1 MKLSSIVLYLK
12 SSIASVLILFFKVA
26 YADSYM
32 NIANYPYD
40 GYDYGGA
47 TFAEGHF
54 GSKDNDCF
62 VIQSITR
69 RASLSLQTLPDA
81 PVLIICRSKDGAY
94 SEVSNKLIGE
104 VLYVNGNYPT
114 VTDLNNDGLDDI
126 FLLRSWDGDFATYI
140 YYSLVSRP
148 DGTYRINRNSINN
161 PYKLTL
167 NLQNDPL
174 DYDGDGCMD
183 IYNAH
188 QILFKGD
195 CNGGFITTTPDDS
208 GIKGSYPWIYGTGIC
223 SGDFLGVGSKQ
234 VVITDGTESVMP
246 INPNVIISINRSGQL
261 TAAAPLPVPYYNKI
275 YNAAAAHNFS
285 CRVSDINNDGKLDIF
300 IFTRPWSSFT
310 NNIWVDQSYI
320 QLYLNKGNGS
330 FQDISATAFPAYNK
344 NSNGS
349 YSSILR
355 DVNKDGFVD
364 LIVEGPDYE
373 GITSFSNQIW
383 INNGDNSFKPL
394 FKDELNN
401 MAVAD
406 AKSLHGGINT
416 LTRLSMLPFLKSNG
430 PDYLTLIE
438 DSAGKYHID
447 VIQPSQILI
456 NSGGVKT
463 LFINNLGNGNISSS
477 PTGINCGSTCSF
489 SFDQDSSV
497 SLMATPD
504 SGYIFTGWS
513 GACSGTDGCTV
524 IMKSNQSVSGSFSP
538 IPIFKNLTVTNV
550 GLGSVLSSPSGIN
563 CGSTCN
569 SFYPINSSVTLSATA
584 TPGYVFSGWSGSCFG
599 TGACTV
605 SMSSDK
611 SVTATFIKS
620 PKFTLSASVAG
631 KGTIAD
637 ISGQGINCGS
647 TCSFSYQINTPVTL
661 VALPQAGNTFTGWGG
676 ACSGTGS
683 CTLVMGSDQTIT
695 ATFVSS
701 GKIYNKIFPA
711 LNLLLQ

>member
-1 MKLSSIVLYLK
+1 
-12 SSIASVLILFFKVA
+12 
-26 YADSYM
+26 M

-69 RASLSLQTLPDA
+69 RESLSLQTLPDA
-81 PVLIICRSKDGAY
+81 PVLIICRSKDGTY

-104 VLYVNGNYPT
+104 VLYVNGGYPA
-114 VTDLNNDGLDDI
+114 VTDINNDGIDDI
-126 FLLRSWDGDFATYI
+126 FLLRSWDGNFVTHI
-140 YYSLVSRP
+140 YYSLVSKP
-148 DGTYRINRNSINN
+148 DGTYR
-161 PYKLTL
+161 L
-167 NLQNDPL
+167 NHNTIDNKYNFSLNTQNDPL

-183 IYNAH
+183 IYNAN

-195 CNGGFITTTPDDS
+195 CNGGFLTTVPDNS
-208 GIKGSYPWIYGTGIC
+208 SISGSYPWIYGTGIC

-234 VVITDGTESVMP
+234 VVITDGTTSVMP
-246 INPNVIISINRSGQL
+246 INPNAIISINRSGRL
-261 TAAAPLPVPYYNKI
+261 TAAAPLPVPYYNEI
-275 YNAAAAHNFS
+275 YKASAAHNFS
-285 CRVSDINNDGKLDIF
+285 CRASDINNDGKPDIF

-310 NNIWVDQSYI
+310 NNIWVAQSYI
-320 QLYLNKGNGS
+320 QLYLNKGNGI

-344 NSNGS
+344 NSSGS

-364 LIVEGPDYE
+364 LIVEGADYE
-373 GITSFSNQIW
+373 GITSFGNQIW
-383 INNGDNSFKPL
+383 INNRDNSFKPI

-406 AKSLHGGINT
+406 AKSLHGGINEI
-416 LTRLSMLPFLKSNG
+416 TRLSMLPFFNSKG
-430 PDYLTLIE
+430 PDYLTLIA
-438 DSAGKYHID
+438 DSAGKYHVD
-447 VIQPSQILI
+447 VISPSKILI
-456 NSGGVKT
+456 GSSGVQT
-463 LFINNLGNGNISSS
+463 LMINNLGNGNISSS
-477 PTGINCGSTCSF
+477 PSGINCGSTCSF
-489 SFDQDSSV
+489 SFDQDTSV

-504 SGYIFTGWS
+504 SGYTFSGWS

-524 IMKSNQSVSGSFSP
+524 IMKSNQSVSASFSP
-538 IPIFKNLTVTNV
+538 ITIYKKLTVTNA

-563 CGSTCN
+563 CGTTCN
-569 SFYPINSSVTLSATA
+569 SFYPINTSVTLSATA

-599 TGACTV
+599 TGDCTI

-611 SVTATFIKS
+611 SVTATFIKAPNS
-620 PKFTLSASVAG
+620 TLSASVAG

-637 ISGQGINCGS
+637 FSGQGINCGS
-647 TCSFSYQINTPVTL
+647 TCSFSYPINAPVTL
-661 VALPQAGNTFTGWGG
+661 VALPQAGYTFTGWGG

-683 CTLVMGSDQTIT
+683 CSLVMGSDQTIT
-695 ATFVSS
+695 ATFFSS
-701 GKIYNKIFPA
+701 GKIYNKILPA